1 MRFSIVKEIFKKEVL
16 ELLRDKKNLFM
27 MFILPLLMYP
37 LITVGISQVMMASMD
52 SMGKQEVRLLIDDKV
67 DEDIYMFIKN
77 SKKIDKTD
85 DYGQISIYRKSID
98 ESGIKKEVKNETYD
112 IALAKDKDNKYKIY
126 IDTRSD
132 KAQLISDRIS
142 GILDEYKDEKIEK
155 TLKNSGLNPEK
166 TLNPITYTSVSVAE
180 SQEEAGGIIG
190 RIIPFMLI
198 VGILSGA
205 VYPAADM
212 IAGEKER
219 GTLETL
225 LTMPIKNIELIAGKY
240 ASVAF
245 TAIVSALIN
254 LLSMGLTTYYFYMTA
269 AKMMGGINLNFD
281 VSKMFLPI
289 LITLVSLLVFTLV
302 ISALSMCVCSFAK
315 NYKQAQGYLT
325 PLMLVTMIPA
335 YASMIPMLELNTK
348 TAIIPV
354 VNVVMLIKAVFFM
367 DVNMKLAGLVL
378 LSNLAFIVIALVLLA
393 KIFKSEEILFGGAE
407 NISIL
412 NARRNIKKNNL
423 PSVSDGILIFAI
435 ELVYLLTLGS
445 YIQVSYGT
453 LGILLSQVLLL
464 AIVLVYSWYIK
475 ADFRKVFSLNKIN
488 LSQLGY
494 GLLLWMAAFLV
505 MMVISWLILQ
515 LSPSAQEMS
524 KKLGDV
530 LFGDN
535 IFLNVITVAMAPAIC
550 EEALFRGFILTAFSN
565 KKSIKDKYD
574 QIENEDPIENK
585 KESWDIL
592 GKKYSE
598 LTEEEKNHPI
608 KDKMSTLGLYK
619 LLDGDKA
626 AIVFSGIL
634 FGIMHLYWFKIPAT
648 AILGIFLAIGV
659 KRTNSIGSSVLG
671 HFCNN
676 LVSLIVSTLGVGLF
690 L

>member
-348 TAIIPV
+348 TAMIPV

-393 KIFKSEEILFGGAE
+393 KIFKSEED
-407 NISIL
+407 
-412 NARRNIKKNNL
+412 RK
-423 PSVSDGILIFAI
+423 SV
-435 ELVYLLTLGS
+435 V
-445 YIQVSYGT
+445 
-453 LGILLSQVLLL
+453 
-464 AIVLVYSWYIK
+464 
-475 ADFRKVFSLNKIN
+475 
-488 LSQLGY
+488 
-494 GLLLWMAAFLV
+494 
-505 MMVISWLILQ
+505 
-515 LSPSAQEMS
+515 
-524 KKLGDV
+524 
-530 LFGDN
+530 
-535 IFLNVITVAMAPAIC
+535 
-550 EEALFRGFILTAFSN
+550 
-565 KKSIKDKYD
+565 
-574 QIENEDPIENK
+574 
-585 KESWDIL
+585 
-592 GKKYSE
+592 
-598 LTEEEKNHPI
+598 
-608 KDKMSTLGLYK
+608 
-619 LLDGDKA
+619 
-626 AIVFSGIL
+626 
-634 FGIMHLYWFKIPAT
+634 
-648 AILGIFLAIGV
+648 
-659 KRTNSIGSSVLG
+659 
-671 HFCNN
+671 
-676 LVSLIVSTLGVGLF
+676 
-690 L
+690 